1 MHNGSAS
8 AWVGVAAHLLVLA
21 LALVLGQ
28 ALALAPG
35 PELAL
40 ALAPPSLLLLL
51 RDAPPAVPQDQAFC
65 LLCSSRGP

>member
-1 MHNGSAS
+1 MHDRSAI

-28 ALALAPG
+28 AQALAPG

-40 ALAPPSLLLLL
+40 ALAPPSLLLL
-51 RDAPPAVPQDQAFC
+51 RDAPPAAPQDQAFC